1 MSNTQRKNVPE
12 LRFPA
17 FEGEWEE
24 KNLGDLTTKIGSGKT
39 PKGGSENYTNKGIP
53 FLRSQNIRNGKL
65 NLNDLVYI
73 SKDIDDE
80 MKNSRTYY
88 GDVLLNITGA
98 SIGRTAINSIVE
110 THANLNQ
117 HVCIIRLKK
126 EYYYI
131 FFGQYLLSRKGKR
144 KIFLAQSGGSR
155 EGLNFKEI
163 ANLKIFTPTIFEEQ
177 QKIGQF
183 FSKLDR
189 QIELEE
195 QKLELLQQQKKGYMQ
210 KIFSQ
215 ELRFKDENSEDYPNW
230 EEKQLGEV
238 ADRVIRKNK
247 NLESK
252 KPLTISGQLGL
263 IDQTE
268 YFSKSVS
275 SKNLGNY
282 TLIKNGE
289 FAYNKS
295 YSNGYPLG
303 AIKRL
308 TRYESGLLSSLYIC
322 FSIKSEMSK
331 DFMEAYFDSTHW
343 YREVSGIAV
352 EGARNH
358 GLLNISVNDFF
369 NILTKYPSLEE
380 QQKIGSFFSK
390 FDRQIEL
397 EQKKIELLQQRKKD
411 LLKSMF
417 I

>member
-1 MSNTQRKNVPE
+1 MSNTQKKNVPE
-12 LRFPA
+12 LRFPG

-24 KNLGDLTTKIGSGKT
+24 KQLGDLTTKIGSGKT

-80 MKNSRTYY
+80 MKNCRTYY

-177 QKIGQF
+177 QKIGKF

-195 QKLELLQQQKKGYMQ
+195 QKLELLQQQKKGYLQ

-215 ELRFKDENSEDYPNW
+215 ELRFKDENGNDYPEW
-230 EEKQLGEV
+230 
-238 ADRVIRKNK
+238 R
-247 NLESK
+247 
-252 KPLTISGQLGL
+252 
-263 IDQTE
+263 
-268 YFSKSVS
+268 
-275 SKNLGNY
+275 
-282 TLIKNGE
+282 
-289 FAYNKS
+289 FA
-295 YSNGYPLG
+295 
-303 AIKRL
+303 R
-308 TRYESGLLSSLYIC
+308 
-322 FSIKSEMSK
+322 FK
-331 DFMEAYFDSTHW
+331 DFMYKPINIRPA
-343 YREVSGIAV
+343 I
-352 EGARNH
+352 
-358 GLLNISVNDFF
+358 NISKSELLTVKLHCKGIEKANINRVLKLGATNYYKRFEGQFIYGKQNFF
-369 NILTKYPSLEE
+369 NGAFDIVPK
-380 QQKIGSFFSK
+380 K
-390 FDRQIEL
+390 FDGLYSSSDVPAFEINTEKIEPNYFISYISRPSFYKSKEKYSTGTGSKRIHENTVL
-397 EQKKIELLQQRKKD
+397 NFSLHLPCLNEQLKIASFVCFLNRKIELLERKIYLIKKQKQALLQQ
-411 LLKSMF
+411 MF